1 MANGHT
7 GTRDM
12 GGTDMPDGDPR
23 RTRDGYARAGAET
36 GQGMQARRWA
46 DYRCRMDHRNRAANA
61 SPKSAA
67 ADPQPTP
74 AKSTATDMNTAPT
87 ETTTTDVAPTATAW
101 TPGIGI
107 HRQKGRNGEHQACY
121 ASGKSEA
128 IG

>member
-36 GQGMQARRWA
+36 GQGTQARRWA

-67 ADPQPTP
+67 ADPQPTT
-74 AKSTATDMNTAPT
+74 AETTATDVDHA
-87 ETTTTDVAPTATAW
+87 ATAW